1 MRLCLS
7 VSLLY
12 SVFGFQCGIVP
23 LNRTLTYSLWDR
35 WRWITNTNTISPIYN
50 RKQSNRESAENENK
64 NWLWNSLSR
73 NNALHEDIGSRDGT
87 EYNQITHFESRR
99 IVIIARPNVI
109 IISVILSLIIVVTFF
124 NIVFFSLHAFMVTIS
139 IDRSIHFSS
148 VFVNF
153 FFLSSLIAKRKAT
166 RFWISIVIIVAV
178 VGWFQILVYFFSLFW
193 KLKTLETMLTIIESI
208 FICIMSRFVL
218 WAPRLC

>member
-64 NWLWNSLSR
+64 NWLWNSLSK
-73 NNALHEDIGSRDGT
+73 NNAPHEDIGSRDGT
-87 EYNQITHFESRR
+87 EITHFESRR

-109 IISVILSLIIVVTFF
+109 IISVILSLIIVVTFL
-124 NIVFFSLHAFMVTIS
+124 NIVFFFSPCFYGNDFNRS
-139 IDRSIHFSS
+139 IDTLWYSLT
-148 VFVNF
+148 F
-153 FFLSSLIAKRKAT
+153 FFSQFSYCKA
-166 RFWISIVIIVAV
+166 
-178 VGWFQILVYFFSLFW
+178 
-193 KLKTLETMLTIIESI
+193 
-208 FICIMSRFVL
+208 
-218 WAPRLC
+218 